1 MISKIIG
8 WIGIIIISLGIIAII
23 TISQLDKYNCSF
35 IVLYVVNI
43 IIAICVYGIVR
54 LFVFLIELTI

>member
-8 WIGIIIISLGIIAII
+8 WIGIIIIALGIIALI
-23 TISQLDKYNCSF
+23 TTIQLDKYNCSF

-43 IIAICVYGIVR
+43 IIAICVYGIAR